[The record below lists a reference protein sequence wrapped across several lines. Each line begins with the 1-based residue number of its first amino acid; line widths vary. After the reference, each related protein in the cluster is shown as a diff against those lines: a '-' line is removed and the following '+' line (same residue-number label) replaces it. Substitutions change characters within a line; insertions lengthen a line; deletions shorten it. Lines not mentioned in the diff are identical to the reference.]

1 MKGSGEIIRDQRWKV
16 CGEESKLVTLS
27 WRMRWPLRRMRFPI
41 KMGASPNLH
50 LHTLPGTQIY
60 STHIYTKTTGTQH
73 QIYTNPYFHNP
84 ILHKPKYTQPQNKT
98 KHATLGVAQ
107 GSSVQPAGPPKGP
120 ALVPNQR
127 MDNVTPIYAIWDQYN
142 QGSEIRGLC
151 KWGFCV
157 NLDLCKSGFV

>member
-1 MKGSGEIIRDQRWKV
+1 MEGLWRRVKIGDFELEDEMAAEENEVPHKDGRQPKFTFSHITRDSNLLNPHLHKNHRY
-16 CGEESKLVTLS
+16 TT
-27 WRMRWPLRRMRFPI
+27 
-41 KMGASPNLH
+41 PNLH
-50 LHTLPGTQIY
+50 EPIFSQP
-60 STHIYTKTTGTQH
+60 
-73 QIYTNPYFHNP
+73 QIYTTRFYTNPNIHS
-84 ILHKPKYTQPQNKT
+84 HKIKPNMRHWVSHK
-98 KHATLGVAQ
+98 ARVF
-107 GSSVQPAGPPKGP
+107 SRPKGP